1 MDDTL
6 SVEEKVTEYLKCK
19 NDFKYY
25 CPRYVYIELAGGD
38 KLLNPYEPQIRLSNT
53 IHEKHHVIVLK
64 SRQIGISTL
73 VQAYASWLLVFYEN
87 VITGIISKDGP
98 EATTFARNISSM
110 IDKLPSWMKPKGGSK
125 GFVKRNEQSFILAN
139 GSKCFAATVNP
150 KAPDKT
156 LRGKPITFLVLDELA
171 FIDYAEEAWTSLV
184 PSLST
189 SQKQA
194 RDNGI
199 PYGTVLLSTPNKT
212 IGTGAFFYK
221 MYTEAKKAQNIMTP
235 FTIHWKDVKELANDP
250 TWYQTQCQLF
260 NNDHK
265 KIQQELELKFLPT
278 KGSFIPS
285 KTAEKL
291 QNNHQIPIQ
300 VVKIF
305 RGESWK
311 WEEPKRNKYYIIGV
325 DTASEFGDDNS
336 AIVIFDYETMNQ
348 VWEYCGK
355 CSVDNFSK
363 LVITMS
369 NEYPGLVVVES
380 NSYGNQVIETF
391 LKSDHLE
398 MLYRETRNN
407 KVYNGLSTNAKTR
420 PLMISSLY
428 TYVTQFPETIKS
440 ERLAL
445 ELVGLTTKSND
456 RVEADKGVHDD
467 LAMAAA
473 FCYYVREYDPPLEFQ
488 IAQKGNIDTFS
499 KVMTMNNDINSN
511 LKIKHNKF
519 QNMILTDI
527 TNPEIRKSLLNK
539 DEKDFWSSLY
549 S

>member
-1 MDDTL
+1 MSKIKTL
-6 SVEEKVTEYLKCK
+6 EEKVTEYMKCK
-19 NDFKYY
+19 EDFEYY

-38 KLLNPYEPQIRLSNT
+38 KLLKLYEPQAKLASVIRN
-53 IHEKHHVIVLK
+53 KHHVIVLK

-73 VQAYASWLLVFYEN
+73 VQAYVSWLLVFYKN

-110 IDKLPSWMKPKGGSK
+110 IDKLPDWMKPKGGSK

-156 LRGKPITFLVLDELA
+156 LRGKPITFLVIDELA

-221 MYTEAKKAQNIMTP
+221 MYTEAKKAQNIITP
-235 FTIHWKDVKELANDP
+235 YTIHWKDVKELASDP
-250 TWYQTQCQLF
+250 SWYRTQCQLF
-260 NNDHK
+260 NNDYK

-285 KTAEKL
+285 ETAEKL
-291 QNNHQIPIQ
+291 QNNCQIPIQ
-300 VVKIF
+300 VTKIF
-305 RGESWK
+305 KGESWK
-311 WEEPKRNKYYIIGV
+311 WEEPTKNKYYITGV
-325 DTASEFGDDNS
+325 DTASEFGEDNS

-363 LVITMS
+363 LVIAITS
-369 NEYPGLVVVES
+369 EYPGLVVIES

-391 LKSDHLE
+391 SRSDHLE

-407 KVYNGLSTNAKTR
+407 KVYSGLSTNARTR

-456 RVEADKGVHDD
+456 RVEADRGVHDD

-488 IAQKGNIDTFS
+488 VAQKGNIDTFS
-499 KVMTMNNDINSN
+499 KVMTMNNDVTPNVLINN
-511 LKIKHNKF
+511 KILNRV
-519 QNMILTDI
+519 NYIDI
-527 TNPEIRKSLLNK
+527 NDPKIRRDLFNRDKG
-539 DEKDFWSSLY
+539 DFWSNLY